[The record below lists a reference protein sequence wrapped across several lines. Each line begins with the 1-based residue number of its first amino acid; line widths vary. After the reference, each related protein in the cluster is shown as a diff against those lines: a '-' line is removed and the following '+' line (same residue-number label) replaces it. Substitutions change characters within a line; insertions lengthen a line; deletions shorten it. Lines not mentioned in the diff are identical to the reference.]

1 MFFAP
6 WCGHCKAMK
15 PAWEQLATQYDKNAD
30 VIIAEVDCTKEANY
44 PIRDRFN
51 VTGYPTL
58 MIFYGASRELG
69 ELYKGGRDY
78 EALST
83 FVRVTKE
90 AKPAT

>member
-30 VIIAEVDCTKEANY
+30 VIIAEVDCTKEAND
-44 PIRDRFN
+44 PIRDRFH

-58 MIFYGASRELG
+58 MIFNGASRELG
-69 ELYKGGRDY
+69 EVYNGERGYD
-78 EALST
+78 ALSI
-83 FVRVTKE
+83 FVEDNKGPSV
-90 AKPAT
+90 

>member
-1 MFFAP
+1 MI
-6 WCGHCKAMK
+6 
-15 PAWEQLATQYDKNAD
+15 PAWKQLGKQYEKNAD
-30 VIIAEVDCTKEANY
+30 VIIAEVDCTDGANHE
-44 PIRDRFN
+44 IMERFD
-51 VTGYPTL
+51 VKGYPTL
-58 MIFYGASRELG
+58 MIFNGASRELG

>member
-1 MFFAP
+1 MIP
-6 WCGHCKAMK
+6 TWK
-15 PAWEQLATQYDKNAD
+15 QLGKQYEKDAD
-30 VIIAEVDCTKEANY
+30 VIIAEVDCTDGANRE
-44 PIRDRFN
+44 IIERFN

-90 AKPAT
+90 AQSAT